1 MSEVVLSEPV
11 DRLTKSQAARRA
23 RVIEVAMQLGSQG
36 GYDAVQMRDV
46 AAQANVALGTIYR
59 YFLGK
64 DHLLAAAL
72 VEWVRDLER
81 RVVIRPPKGD
91 TVAERMADILGRATV
106 AMERDPLL
114 SAAVVTA
121 LSHPD
126 PQVAECQQEVTV
138 VMTRIQAVA
147 FPTDF
152 DEDLRQRINSALGH
166 VWFASLLGWVNG
178 WGGIADA
185 GAELSSA
192 VHLIL
197 DQYD

>member
-1 MSEVVLSEPV
+1 
-11 DRLTKSQAARRA
+11 
-23 RVIEVAMQLGSQG
+23 
-36 GYDAVQMRDV
+36 
-46 AAQANVALGTIYR
+46 
-59 YFLGK
+59 
-64 DHLLAAAL
+64 
-72 VEWVRDLER
+72 
-81 RVVIRPPKGD
+81 
-91 TVAERMADILGRATV
+91 MADILRRATV
-106 AMERDPLL
+106 AMERDPKL

-121 LSHPD
+121 LSKPD
-126 PQVAECQQEVTV
+126 PQVAECQTEVTV

-152 DEDLRQRINSALGH
+152 DQDLRERINSALGH